1 MVTVSVIGCGN
12 MGSALIAGLS
22 RAGGHEIV
30 AADLDTDAL
39 AAVEEHC
46 TRTTTDP
53 SEADDSEVV
62 FVAVKPDIVGAV
74 LDDIDVPAESVLVTI
89 AAGVTTDYVAPRTDA
104 QVVRLMPNLA
114 AETGTMAG
122 AVAGDPVPDVVRDLL
137 ADLAAGDPE
146 ATVTEQVDELL
157 GDMACYPAITG
168 NESLRE
174 GTVVS
179 LLEALDSCENPY
191 ACPHGRPTLV
201 EFAHDE
207 IEESLMD
214 TATALNGS
222 GPAFVFYLVAAMRDG
237 AVAEGMDREAAETL
251 AAQTFKGAA
260 ETVLRS
266 DRSIEE
272 LIDAVCSPNGTTIE
286 GMESLWDSPVEDE
299 VAAAVEA
306 AARRSRE
313 LSAEVG
319 DE

>member
-12 MGSALIAGLS
+12 MGSALITGLS
-22 RAGGHEIV
+22 RAGGHRIY

-39 AAVEEHC
+39 AAVEGYCEA
-46 TRTTTDP
+46 TTTDP
-53 SEADDSEVV
+53 AEVDDSEVV

-74 LDDIDVPAESVLVTI
+74 LDGIDVPAGSTLVTI

-104 QVVRLMPNLA
+104 NVVRLMPNLN
-114 AETGTMAG
+114 AETREMAG
-122 AVAGDPVPDVVRDLL
+122 AVAGDHIPDVMF
-137 ADLAAGDPE
+137 
-146 ATVTEQVDELL
+146 ELL
-157 GDMACYPAITG
+157 DDLG
-168 NESLRE
+168 E
-174 GTVVS
+174 
-179 LLEALDSCENPY
+179 Y
-191 ACPHGRPTLV
+191 A
-201 EFAHDE
+201 E

-222 GPAFVFYLVAAMRDG
+222 GPAFVFYLIGAMRDG
-237 AVAEGMDREAAETL
+237 AVAEGMDPEAAETL

-266 DRSIEE
+266 DRSIEA

>member
-12 MGSALIAGLS
+12 MGSALIEGLA
-22 RAGGHEIV
+22 RAGGHEIY

-39 AAVEEHC
+39 AAFEQHC
-46 TRTTTDP
+46 ERTTTDP
-53 SEADDSEVV
+53 SEVDDSAVV

-74 LDDIDVPAESVLVTI
+74 LADIDVPADSTLVTI
-89 AAGVTTDYVAPRTDA
+89 AAGVTTEFVEARTDA
-104 QVVRLMPNLA
+104 NVVRLMPNLN
-114 AETGTMAG
+114 AETRTMAG
-122 AVAGDPVPDVVRDLL
+122 AVAGDHI
-137 ADLAAGDPE
+137 PE
-146 ATVTEQVDELL
+146 AVFELL
-157 GDMACYPAITG
+157 DDIG
-168 NESLRE
+168 E
-174 GTVVS
+174 
-179 LLEALDSCENPY
+179 Y
-191 ACPHGRPTLV
+191 AV
-201 EFAHDE
+201 

-222 GPAFVFYLVAAMRDG
+222 GPAFVFYLIAAMRDG
-237 AVAEGMDREAAETL
+237 AVGEGMDAEAAETL

-286 GMESLWDSPVEDE
+286 GMESLWDSDVEEE
-299 VAAAVEA
+299 VGLAVEE

>member
-12 MGSALIAGLS
+12 MGSALIEGLA
-22 RAGGHEIV
+22 RAGGHEIY

-39 AAVEEHC
+39 AAVEQYCE
-46 TRTTTDP
+46 RTTTDP
-53 SEADDSEVV
+53 SEVDDSEVV

-74 LDDIDVPAESVLVTI
+74 LADIDVPATSTLVTI
-89 AAGVTTDYVAPRTDA
+89 AAGVTTDFVEARTDA
-104 QVVRLMPNLA
+104 TVVRLMPNLA
-114 AETGTMAG
+114 AETRTMAG
-122 AVAGDPVPDVVRDLL
+122 AVAGDHIPDVVLNLL
-137 ADLAAGDPE
+137 DDVGE
-146 ATVTEQVDELL
+146 
-157 GDMACYPAITG
+157 
-168 NESLRE
+168 
-174 GTVVS
+174 
-179 LLEALDSCENPY
+179 Y
-191 ACPHGRPTLV
+191 A
-201 EFAHDE
+201 E

-222 GPAFVFYLVAAMRDG
+222 GPAFVFYLIAAMRDG
-237 AVAEGMDREAAETL
+237 AVAEGMDAEAAETL

-286 GMESLWDSPVEDE
+286 GMESLRAGDADAE
-299 VAAAVEA
+299 VAAAVGE